1 MIRRRLKHI
10 WSQQPH
16 QCIPRYPAI
25 CWWSLEPVH
34 VASSGIK
41 WVSQKYLKIQYVE
54 IQSKDA
60 SENEKLVLPL
70 SGTTFVVSDCDFW
83 CYSCDA
89 WLWFC
94 VFFTGTR
101 RKKRAWPGQN
111 SGRQTVLAIFRVLIG
126 SISDMRKVMFELIVL
141 RFLGLIKVKSL
152 VFPLPP
158 RPWQPWDP
166 PRPDKRKWP
175 PTGCWDSG
183 AGTCSP
189 QIQNTTRQINAQK
202 ISKDAWC
209 DALSTRN
216 IIQVPDASTPSS
228 TQLVDFSG
236 HKNRFDISNVPYF
249 LGSKSIGAEIHMCVG
264 FSPNAPWTPALL
276 KPKCTTS
283 NPDFS
288 WPLTQDW
295 LKGKSEQGNLCIWW

>member
-16 QCIPRYPAI
+16 QCIPLYPAI

-34 VASSGIK
+34 VASGIK
-41 WVSQKYLKIQYVE
+41 WVSQKYLKIQHVE

-60 SENEKLVLPL
+60 SENDKFVLPL

-141 RFLGLIKVKSL
+141 GFLGLVKVKSL

-175 PTGCWDSG
+175 PLG
-183 AGTCSP
+183 AGTAEQELAAPKFKIRDKSMLKKYQKMPGVMHFPPGHPTPWCLNSQQLNSIGGLQWTLFSWLKVYWLKSTCVLASVLMLLEPQHCSS
-189 QIQNTTRQINAQK
+189 QNVLPRTWTLI
-202 ISKDAWC
+202 
-209 DALSTRN
+209 
-216 IIQVPDASTPSS
+216 
-228 TQLVDFSG
+228 
-236 HKNRFDISNVPYF
+236 F
-249 LGSKSIGAEIHMCVG
+249 LGHWFWIGLRENRNREISV
-264 FSPNAPWTPALL
+264 F
-276 KPKCTTS
+276 
-283 NPDFS
+283 D
-288 WPLTQDW
+288 
-295 LKGKSEQGNLCIWW
+295 GKSHSFL